1 MLVICIDTELCQN
14 VRTLFFVEINYYEI
28 QPKIWF
34 VKNSRCF
41 HSIKFIFVG
50 HFFYTRYLFIY
61 KVFVHWNIKKCFFNI
76 IKLYLIYPF
85 LSKFYDKMF
94 LYKMIKIQQQNLIFT
109 CMYICNENKHIK
121 THYHVQFYSSIFS
134 SFISVSNDSLLFQ
147 YHNEKW
153 IMFYYISC

>member
-94 LYKMIKIQQQNLIFT
+94 IYKMIKIQQQNLIFT
-109 CMYICNENKHIK
+109 CMYICNEYKHISK
-121 THYHVQFYSSIFS
+121 LIIMYNFIVLFFHPSYLWVMTHFYLT
-134 SFISVSNDSLLFQ
+134 ISMKD
-147 YHNEKW
+147 E
-153 IMFYYISC
+153 